1 MNTKNTAL
9 VELYKSSLTVFN
21 LPDLALLWNQTNTDL
36 IKAKI
41 NYYVKT
47 GKILSL
53 RRGIYAK
60 PEYDPL
66 ELATKIYTPA
76 YISLETVLAKH
87 GVIFQYSSQIT
98 AISYLS
104 REIEVAKSK
113 ITFKRIRQEILTNL
127 SGIENAGNYH
137 IASAERAFL
146 DSVYLYGPIYFDNLS
161 SLNWETCQRLAKIY
175 NQKSLLKYVASY
187 ARQHQT

>member
-1 MNTKNTAL
+1 MNTRNTGL
-9 VELYKSSLTVFN
+9 VELYKSPLTVFTT
-21 LPDLALLWNQTNTDL
+21 PDLALIWNQTDSDL
-36 IKAKI
+36 IKARI

-47 GKILSL
+47 GKILSV
-53 RRGIYAK
+53 RRGVYAK
-60 PEYDPL
+60 PEYDSL

-98 AISYLS
+98 VISYLS
-104 REIEVAKSK
+104 REIKVASSK

-146 DSVYLYGPIYFDNLS
+146 DSVYLYGPIHFDHLS
-161 SLNWETCQRLAKIY
+161 SLNWETCQQLAKIY
-175 NQKSLLKYVASY
+175 NQKSLLKHVASY
-187 ARQHQT
+187 ARHNQT